1 MIIKRPVTVV
11 QREPNAESYLAVA
24 TFVPIARWRYIL
36 SSFRLSDQVEK
47 QLKKSPG
54 IVAYSLAVDLPRRH
68 FWTYSVWSDPDA
80 VPAFTKALPHATA
93 VEKFKDWAGE
103 GAAFVRWQTRSPTL
117 DWAEAFRRLEE
128 PSFFYQKPA

>member
-1 MIIKRPVTVV
+1 
-11 QREPNAESYLAVA
+11 
-24 TFVPIARWRYIL
+24 L
-36 SSFRLSDQVEK
+36 SNQVEK

-103 GAAFVRWQTRSPTL
+103 GAAFVRWQTRSLNL

-128 PSFFYQKPA
+128 PSFFYQKPV